1 MTLWLRLRVAKIKAT
16 TMITNAA
23 IIATGFMWTRVSM
36 GAWMHSAK
44 GEKLGGYRSN
54 CRESMDPDNL
64 EGQGGAAVLRAKLRE
79 WGNAGC
85 SRERRNNGFGGL
97 KGVALLA

>member
-1 MTLWLRLRVAKIKAT
+1 
-16 TMITNAA
+16 
-23 IIATGFMWTRVSM
+23 
-36 GAWMHSAK
+36 
-44 GEKLGGYRSN
+44 
-54 CRESMDPDNL
+54 MDPDNL

-85 SRERRNNGFGGL
+85 SRERRNNGLGGL